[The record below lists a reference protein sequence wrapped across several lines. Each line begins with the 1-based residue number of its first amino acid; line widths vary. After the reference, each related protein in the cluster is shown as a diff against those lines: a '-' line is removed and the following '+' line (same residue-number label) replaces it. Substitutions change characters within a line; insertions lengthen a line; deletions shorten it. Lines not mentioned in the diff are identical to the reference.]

1 MSRSPKSS
9 ARSTGFS
16 LVELLVVVAMLGI
29 LAAITVFT
37 VRGTSDSGEERAC
50 VADGQTVER
59 AADYYLA
66 QNQVS
71 VIPAT
76 GAGPDRFEL
85 TLVDAQLL
93 ATTSSYFDL
102 AEDGTVTTTGDPCP

>member
-1 MSRSPKSS
+1 MSQHQSRRTRSN
-9 ARSTGFS
+9 GFS
-16 LVELLVVVAMLGI
+16 LVELLIVVAMLGI

-37 VRGTSDSGEERAC
+37 VRGTSASGEERAC
-50 VADGQTVER
+50 AADEQTIEK

-66 QNQVS
+66 QNQV
-71 VIPAT
+71 VEIPAAGV
-76 GAGPDRFEL
+76 GADRFEQ

-93 ATTSSYFDL
+93 KSTSVYFDL

>member
-1 MSRSPKSS
+1 
-9 ARSTGFS
+9 
-16 LVELLVVVAMLGI
+16 LLVVVAMLGI

-37 VRGTSDSGEERAC
+37 VRGTSASGEERAC
-50 VADGQTVER
+50 AADEQTVER

-66 QNQVS
+66 QNQVD

-76 GAGPDRFEL
+76 GAGPDRFEQ

-93 ATTSSYFDL
+93 KSTSSYFDL
-102 AEDGTVTTTGDPCP
+102 AEDGTVTATGDPCP